1 MAKTNNLSA
10 PHFHDADK
18 ARQYLESQ
26 VWPNGPVCP
35 HCGIE
40 SQQHYEL
47 NGKTTR
53 PGLYKC
59 YMCREPF
66 TVTVGTLFERSKIPL
81 NKWLMAV
88 YLLCSSKKGMSS
100 HQLHRTLGITYKS
113 AWFMTHRI
121 REAMKSP
128 GGLLGSGGGTVEADE
143 TFWLN
148 SKRSKKGRAYKGRGF
163 EHKEK
168 IFALV
173 ERNGNV
179 RTFHVPAVNAD
190 TLRPILKQQ
199 MAKDAHLMT
208 DEAKQYLLIGKEFAS
223 HGVVKHGVGEY
234 VRGKAHT
241 NTVEGYFGL
250 LKRGLIGTY
259 HHCSAKHLQRYV
271 SEFDFRYNNRKTT
284 DIERSDEALNG
295 ITGKRLTYRPI
306 DA

>member
-26 VWPNGPVCP
+26 VWPKGPACP
-35 HCGIE
+35 HCGVIGG
-40 SQQHYEL
+40 HYEL
-47 NGKTTR
+47 KGKTTR

-59 YMCREPF
+59 YNCREPF
-66 TVTVGTLFERSKIPL
+66 TVTVGTVFERSKIPL

-100 HQLHRTLGITYKS
+100 HQLHRTLGITYKT

-128 GGLLGSGGGTVEADE
+128 GGLLGSGGGIVEADE

-148 SKRSKKGRAYKGRGF
+148 SKRSKKGREYTGRGF
-163 EHKEK
+163 KHKEK
-168 IFALV
+168 ILALV
-173 ERNGNV
+173 ERGGKV
-179 RTFHVPAVNAD
+179 RSFHVPEVNAS

-199 MAKDAHLMT
+199 MAKEAHLMT
-208 DEAKQYLLIGKEFAS
+208 DEFQAYKSFGHLFGS
-223 HGVVKHGVGEY
+223 HNFVAHGRGEY
-234 VRGKAHT
+234 VRGMVHT
-241 NTVEGYFGL
+241 NTVEGYFSL

-271 SEFDFRYNNRKTT
+271 NEFDFRYNNRTTT
-284 DIERSDEALNG
+284 DIERADEALKG